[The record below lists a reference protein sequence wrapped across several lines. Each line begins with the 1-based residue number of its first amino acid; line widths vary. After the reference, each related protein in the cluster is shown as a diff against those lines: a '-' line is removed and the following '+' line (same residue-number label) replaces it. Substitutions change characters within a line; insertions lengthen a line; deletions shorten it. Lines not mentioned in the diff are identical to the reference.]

1 MIKRT
6 FEKNCYPFSVA
17 LWSKRF
23 LTLAKNC
30 TKGLSKP
37 ISTCSV
43 IILKKQRFP
52 KNLLRVW
59 YILGPWEFFSDFWG
73 KIFRKAVKT
82 DSYTFRQTL
91 WLKTNLLENFLHS
104 FGLWL
109 MHFFDW
115 WQFYRCKSFKTAF
128 YDFREHSDKKNFF
141 EKHFLIFSGPWAIH
155 FLTFGKNFTKRLS
168 KLFCTCAENIFKM
181 RIFSIVLFLAQIWFL
196 SNFFLTCGTNFSVKL
211 SKLLSPCLDEHFDGK
226 HFFGKF
232 FNLSLDFERNIFWT
246 WVKITQKSS
255 QKRILR
261 VQKTFW
267 WNWLFGE
274 LFDQYVY

>member
-1 MIKRT
+1 M
-6 FEKNCYPFSVA
+6 
-17 LWSKRF
+17 SK
-23 LTLAKNC
+23 
-30 TKGLSKP
+30 S

-43 IILKKQRFP
+43 IILKKLRFP

-128 YDFREHSDKKNFF
+128 YDFKEHSDKEELFWETLPYFFRTMSNSFPDFRQKLYREVVQTVLYLFRKHFQDADFFNCFVFGATLNFEQF
-141 EKHFLIFSGPWAIH
+141 SSDMRHKFFCKVVETAFSMSRRTLWWKAFFRKVLQLIFGLWAKHFLNLGEIF
-155 FLTFGKNFTKRLS
+155 TEK
-168 KLFCTCAENIFKM
+168 
-181 RIFSIVLFLAQIWFL
+181 
-196 SNFFLTCGTNFSVKL
+196 
-211 SKLLSPCLDEHFDGK
+211 
-226 HFFGKF
+226 
-232 FNLSLDFERNIFWT
+232 
-246 WVKITQKSS
+246 
-255 QKRILR
+255 
-261 VQKTFW
+261 
-267 WNWLFGE
+267 
-274 LFDQYVY
+274 